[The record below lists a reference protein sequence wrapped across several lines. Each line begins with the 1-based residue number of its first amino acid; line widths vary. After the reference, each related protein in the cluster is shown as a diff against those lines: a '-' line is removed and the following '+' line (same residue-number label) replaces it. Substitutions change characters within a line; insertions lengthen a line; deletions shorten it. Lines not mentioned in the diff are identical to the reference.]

1 MPPALPPN
9 APSPNAWPPQA
20 LAGMELFR
28 DLDTGALAEVMA
40 AALIRTVP
48 RHTPLFHQGD
58 PAQHCHALLSGGV
71 RISQTNAAG
80 AQVALRFIGAGEMFG
95 SVPLFTDRLYP
106 ADAETVAD
114 SVEIRWTEAAL
125 RQLISRHPAIA
136 LNLVTVIGRRLMEVQ
151 DRLREVTTGRV
162 EQRLARAL
170 LRLAARSKAS
180 DAGTALAFPLTRK
193 DLAELSGTTLHT
205 ASRTLAAW
213 EKRGWL
219 SSGGPQGRSRI
230 TVHDLAA
237 LTAMAEEGRE

>member
-1 MPPALPPN
+1 
-9 APSPNAWPPQA
+9 
-20 LAGMELFR
+20 MELFR
-28 DLDTGALAEVMA
+28 GLEAAALAEVMA
-40 AALIRTVP
+40 AAHIRTVP

-58 PAQHCHALLSGGV
+58 PAPHCHALLSGGV
-71 RISQTNAAG
+71 RISQSNAAG

-95 SVPLFTDRLYP
+95 TVPLFTDRLYP

-114 SVEIRWTEAAL
+114 SVEIRWTETTL
-125 RQLISRHPAIA
+125 RQLITRHPAIA
-136 LNLVTVIGRRLMEVQ
+136 LNLVGVIGRRLMEVQ

-170 LRLAARSKAS
+170 LRLAAQSKRDQAP
-180 DAGTALAFPLTRK
+180 DGTGTTLAFPLTRK

-219 SSGGPQGRSRI
+219 SSGRRNGRVRI
-230 TVHDLAA
+230 TLHDVAA
-237 LTAMAEEGRE
+237 LTAMAEEGRD

>member
-1 MPPALPPN
+1 MPPTDARPASN
-9 APSPNAWPPQA
+9 TAWPPQS
-20 LAGMELFR
+20 LAGLELFR
-28 DLDTGALAEVMA
+28 GLEPAALAEVMA
-40 AALIRTVP
+40 AALVRAVP

-71 RISQTNAAG
+71 RVSQTNAAG

-95 SVPLFTDRLYP
+95 TVPLFTDRLYP

-114 SVEIRWTEAAL
+114 SVEIRWTEATL
-125 RQLISRHPAIA
+125 RQLITRHPAIA

-170 LRLAARSKAS
+170 LRLAARGTAS
-180 DAGTALAFPLTRK
+180 AAGTALAFPLTRK

-219 SSGGPQGRSRI
+219 SSGRPNGRARI
-230 TVHDLAA
+230 TLHDQAA
-237 LTAMAEEGRE
+237 LAAMAEDGRE